1 MNRYRHPQRNRSQ
14 GFGMIEVLVTVVI
27 LSIGLLGLTGLQ
39 LTSLRANK
47 TAEFRTQ
54 VTWLAYDM
62 SDRMRAN
69 VEGVDAGSYDN
80 ADPVQID
87 TCLTLVGCSVAE
99 MAQHDTFEWVTSI
112 QNSLPDGDG
121 VVCLDSTP
129 NDGVPGAPQC
139 DGVGN
144 VYAIKVWWDD
154 DRDGVQDR
162 FEVSFQP

>member
-1 MNRYRHPQRNRSQ
+1 MKRQFCPQRTQSR

-39 LTSLRANK
+39 LTSLRSNQ
-47 TAEFRTQ
+47 TAEYRSQ

-69 VEGVDAGSYDN
+69 VEGVDAGNYDN
-80 ADPVQID
+80 AAPLEVD
-87 TCLTLVGCSVAE
+87 TCLSLAGCSVAE
-99 MAQHDTFEWVTSI
+99 MAQHDTFEWIASL
-112 QNSLPDGDG
+112 QSALPDGNG
-121 VVCLDSTP
+121 VVCIDSTP
-129 NDGVPGAPQC
+129 SDGIPGAPQC
-139 DGVGN
+139 DGAGT

-162 FEVSFQP
+162 FEMSFQP